1 MALNPL
7 LSKTFNEGAPLD
19 PNQLNDLRTDIVN
32 TYNATNVLYN
42 DTKDGQTESYRFVF
56 NCGSVTFS
64 GHKKDTPKDLP
75 LELGN
80 GFAPG
85 TPGVG
90 DTYPRV
96 TATVRTSLSS
106 ADNAIVYVT
115 GVSSTPKIWIKA
127 NTTKDISVDWI
138 AVQKVKV

>member
-1 MALNPL
+1 MTRIPFT
-7 LSKTFNEGAPLD
+7 SKVFNEGAPLD
-19 PNQLNDLRTDIVN
+19 PSQLNNMVSDITN
-32 TYNATNVLYN
+32 IYNDTNVLYN
-42 DTKDGQTESYRFVF
+42 TTEDGQTETYKFIF

-64 GHKKDTPKDLP
+64 GHKKDTPKDMP

-90 DTYPRV
+90 DTFPRV
-96 TATVRTSLSS
+96 TATVRTNLSS
-106 ADNAIVYVT
+106 ADNVIVYVT
-115 GVSSTPKIWIKA
+115 GVSSTPKIWIKS

-138 AVQKVKV
+138 AVQRVKI

>member
-1 MALNPL
+1 MTRIPFT
-7 LSKTFNEGAPLD
+7 SKVFNEGAPLD
-19 PNQLNDLRTDIVN
+19 PSQLNNMVSDIIN
-32 TYNATNVLYN
+32 IYNDTNVLYN
-42 DTKDGQTESYRFVF
+42 TTEDGQTETYKFIF

-64 GHKKDTPKDLP
+64 GHKKDTPKDMP

-90 DTYPRV
+90 DTFPRV
-96 TATVRTSLSS
+96 TATVRTNLSS
-106 ADNAIVYVT
+106 ADNVIVYVT
-115 GVSSTPKIWIKA
+115 GVSSTPKIWIKS

-138 AVQKVKV
+138 AVQRVKI